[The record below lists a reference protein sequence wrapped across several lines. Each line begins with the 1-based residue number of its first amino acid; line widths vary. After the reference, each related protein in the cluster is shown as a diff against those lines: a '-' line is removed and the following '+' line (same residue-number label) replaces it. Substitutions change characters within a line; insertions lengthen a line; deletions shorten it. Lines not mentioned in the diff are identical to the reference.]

1 MGNSNLSILRVGLAN
16 KAVTEDTAILTAAN
30 VQRNQPDLTGNYIYS
45 NMTVLVCWTVECSPS
60 ADGDLS
66 VIFND
71 GTADRESII
80 GTGVTGKMLL
90 VEFFL
95 PANWPINFKYSV
107 DATMAL
113 FCVSEH
119 GGIY

>member
-60 ADGDLS
+60 VSGNLS

-71 GTADRESII
+71 GTTDRESII
-80 GTGVTGKMLL
+80 GTGSSGKMM
-90 VEFFL
+90 VIEIFL
-95 PANWPINFKYSV
+95 PAAWPINFKYSA
-107 DATMAL
+107 DATMSVFVVA
-113 FCVSEH
+113 EH